1 MNLKLD
7 CMEMCKRYKL
17 IISQILYTTL
27 LITFDIVMC
36 NNPVSVIIKRVMLY
50 TYATP
55 LFYFNLAILTWHSL
69 VDI

>member
-7 CMEMCKRYKL
+7 CMKMCKRYTL

-36 NNPVSVIIKRVMLY
+36 NNPCIGHY
-50 TYATP
+50 
-55 LFYFNLAILTWHSL
+55 
-69 VDI
+69 